1 MVPSRAAA
9 TAVSAV
15 INESAPRGGKTIYGA
30 TLGILMLETEFPRV
44 HGDVGNAATFPFPVL
59 YKVVPGATSYSVVE
73 QKGAGLDNAF
83 IDAARELVQIGADG
97 IGTSCGFLSLFQQR
111 LTAAAGVPVATSS
124 LMQVPWVQRTL
135 PPGKRVGVVT
145 ISSGNLTPAHFEA
158 VGAPVDTPV
167 IGTEGGTEFTRSI
180 TGGSHTLD
188 VEASRDDIVAVGRE
202 LMNRHPEIGALVL
215 ECTNMGPYPLDL
227 HLALGV
233 PVFDIISLLT
243 WFQAGL
249 RPRRFQP

>member
-1 MVPSRAAA
+1 MITV
-9 TAVSAV
+9 
-15 INESAPRGGKTIYGA
+15 NESAPRGGKTVYGA

-59 YKVVPGATSYSVVE
+59 YKVVPGATAYSVVK
-73 QKGAGLDNAF
+73 QKGAGLHNVF

-111 LTAAAGVPVATSS
+111 LTAAVDVPVATSS

-145 ISSGNLTPAHFEA
+145 ISSENLTPAHFEA
-158 VGAPVDTPV
+158 VDASVDTPF
-167 IGTEGGTEFTRSI
+167 IGTEGGTEFTKSI
-180 TGGSHTLD
+180 TGGSHRLN
-188 VEASRDDIVAVGRE
+188 VAASRDDIVAAGRE
-202 LMNRHPEIGALVL
+202 LMNRHPAIGALVL
-215 ECTNMGPYPLDL
+215 ECTNMGPYPRDL

-233 PVFDIISLLT
+233 PVFDIVTLLT

-249 RPRRFQP
+249 RPRRFTP